1 MDEKGVE
8 TRVRDGKEE
17 ISFKVSAMP
26 KEHFLRFKH
35 FADEEWGGSY
45 WHSIKFLLDFYEMS
59 IMGLV
64 NQTQEDKQTQR
75 TKKTLGGEMNE

>member
-1 MDEKGVE
+1 MDEKGIE

-26 KEHFLRFKH
+26 KEHFLRFKA
-35 FADEEWGGSY
+35 FADNEWGGSY

-59 IMGLV
+59 IMGLIGS
-64 NQTQEDKQTQR
+64 QQDQDKSND
-75 TKKTLGGEMNE
+75 KKTLGGGGHE